1 VNTEP
6 QLTAWEA
13 NVYELQEPCR
23 ITVACWIKNLILY
36 LKHSQE
42 KETCLLV
49 KGTKNNTTT
58 IIRTGLLQKKISDVT
73 IFLRNLTYPFARDIK
88 KHLLLVVRPQL
99 AASSLCQ
106 DIAYMRYT

>member
-1 VNTEP
+1 M
-6 QLTAWEA
+6 LA
-13 NVYELQEPCR
+13 QESYSLFKTQPR
-23 ITVACWIKNLILY
+23 ERNLF
-36 LKHSQE
+36 
-42 KETCLLV
+42 V

-58 IIRTGLLQKKISDVT
+58 IIRTGLLQKKSSDVT

-106 DIAYMRYT
+106 DTAYMHYT